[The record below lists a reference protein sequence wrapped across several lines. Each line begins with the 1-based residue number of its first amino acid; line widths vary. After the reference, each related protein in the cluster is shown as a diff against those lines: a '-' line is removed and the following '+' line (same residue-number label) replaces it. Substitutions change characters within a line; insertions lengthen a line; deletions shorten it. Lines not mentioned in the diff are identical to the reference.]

1 MTVRHKRFRK
11 FCAQL
16 EQDLKRGIQMRK
28 LFRRVNYLL
37 NRRRYDAELEADM
50 EFHREMAARAGHN
63 NFGNMLR
70 LREQAWDAWG
80 WTWLDRLFQDTRYAF
95 RQFGRKPGFAVASV
109 ITLALGIGATTT
121 IYSVADS
128 LLFRPLP
135 YGNSPHIVRV
145 WNTFAPRGMME
156 IPASEPEFLEYR
168 QSRSFAHFAGFSTGA
183 VTLTGSGDPL
193 RMAASWGTSEF
204 FPVMGTEPLLGRVFT
219 ADEFQPGHSQ
229 VAVLS
234 YRLWQSRF
242 GSRSDIV
249 GKSILLNGRSCTV
262 VGVLPRSF
270 NFPDANVDVWQP
282 LAIPPASPNIGN
294 HYLNLIGELKP
305 GVALQK
311 ARSEMATILDR
322 IKRKYP
328 TYYGGAVGLGVSL
341 IPLRQQMVGNVRPTV
356 LVLMT
361 GVGFLLLI
369 ACANV
374 AGLLLAR
381 GEDRRQEVATRAAL
395 GATPM
400 RILYQVLI
408 ENVLLFLGGGAL
420 GLVLAFVC
428 LKVISAGDYLHVTQ
442 LGGVGLDFRVLG
454 FTAIVSLAT
463 GLFFGLVPALR
474 ASRSNVNEALKTGG
488 RDAMGSHRRTV
499 IRSFL
504 VISEIAFSIVLLTGA
519 GLMISSLRQLLNV
532 DLGFN
537 PENVITMRLSVPKAR
552 YSIPR
557 TASFYHQL
565 LERVRTLPGV
575 KAVAVVNQ
583 LPMSDATA
591 NASFDVEGRPSSNSN
606 VNVADTQ
613 IISPDY
619 FRAMGISLLQGRFL
633 NDEDAN
639 LPPASVI
646 VNRTLAAKI
655 WPGTDPL
662 GKRIRLGPGY
672 PWLSVVGVVSD
683 IKNHGPNVA
692 TKPEMFLVDTDQPF
706 QIWVDLRSMTLV
718 VRTAV
723 KPQQMVS
730 AIRGQLK
737 SMDPDLALFKISTMK
752 QIVSSSTSQTRFPTL
767 SLSLFAS
774 IALFLS
780 AIGIYGVLAYT
791 VAQSKHDI
799 GVRIAL
805 GAQQGQILRFFLG
818 QGLRWAAIGSG
829 VGTIAAVML
838 VRFMRSMLFEVN
850 AYDPWIFVTVVL
862 GLLVVVSLACFIPA
876 LRAAKVDP
884 LIALKSE

>member
-1 MTVRHKRFRK
+1 
-11 FCAQL
+11 
-16 EQDLKRGIQMRK
+16 MRN
-28 LFRRVNYLL
+28 LFRRINYLL
-37 NRRRYDAELEADM
+37 NRGRYDAELKADM
-50 EFHREMAARAGHN
+50 EFHREMAARAGRN

-80 WTWLDRLFQDTRYAF
+80 WTWLDRFLQDTRFAF
-95 RQFGRKPGFAVASV
+95 RQFGRKPGFVIASV

-135 YGNSPHIVRV
+135 YVNSQRIVRV
-145 WNTFAPRGMME
+145 WNTFSPRGMME

-168 QSRSFAHFAGFSTGA
+168 QSRSFAHFAGFSIGA

-193 RMAASWGTSEF
+193 RTAASWGTSEF
-204 FPVMGTEPLLGRVFT
+204 FQVMGTQPLLGRVFT
-219 ADEFQPGHSQ
+219 EDEFQPGHSQ

-242 GSRSDIV
+242 GSRPDII
-249 GKSILLNGRSCTV
+249 GKSVLLNGHSCAV
-262 VGVLPRSF
+262 VGVLPPRF
-270 NFPDANVDVWQP
+270 NFPADDVDIWQP
-282 LAIPPASPNIGN
+282 LPIPPASANIGN

-305 GVALQK
+305 GAALEP

-322 IKRKYP
+322 IERKYP
-328 TYYGGAVGLGVSL
+328 TYYAGAVGLGVSL

-369 ACANV
+369 ACTNV
-374 AGLLLAR
+374 ASLLLAR

-400 RILYQVLI
+400 RILHQVLI

-420 GLVLAFVC
+420 GLVLAFAC
-428 LKVISAGDYLHVTQ
+428 LRVVSAGDYLHVAQ
-442 LGGVGLDFRVLG
+442 MGGVGLDFRVLA
-454 FTAIVSLAT
+454 FAAIVSLAT
-463 GLFFGLVPALR
+463 GLFFGLVPALK
-474 ASRSNVNEALKTGG
+474 ASRSNVSEALKTGG
-488 RDAMGSHRRTV
+488 RDAMGSHHRTL

-519 GLMISSLRQLLNV
+519 GLMIGSLKQLLNV
-532 DLGFN
+532 NLGFN
-537 PENVITMRLSVPKAR
+537 PENVITMRLSVPEAR
-552 YSIPR
+552 YSIAH

-565 LERVRTLPGV
+565 LERVRSLPGV
-575 KAVAVVNQ
+575 KAVAIVNQ

-591 NASFDVEGRPSSNSN
+591 NASFDVEGRPSSNSD
-606 VNVADTQ
+606 VNLADTQ

-619 FRAMGISLLQGRFL
+619 FRAMGISLLRGRFL

-639 LPPASVI
+639 LSPASVI
-646 VNRTLAAKI
+646 VNQTLASKI

-672 PWLSVVGVVSD
+672 PWLSVVGVVAD

-692 TKPEMFLVDTDQPF
+692 TKPEMFLVDTGQPF
-706 QIWVDLRSMTLV
+706 QIWVDLRSMALV

-723 KPQQMVS
+723 EPQQMVS
-730 AIRGQLK
+730 AIRVQLK
-737 SMDPDLALFKISTMK
+737 GMDPDLALFKVSTLE
-752 QIVSSSTSQTRFPTL
+752 QIVSTSTSQTRFPTL

-791 VAQSKHDI
+791 VAQSRHDI
-799 GVRIAL
+799 GVRMAL
-805 GAQQGQILRFFLG
+805 GAQQGQILRYFLG
-818 QGLRWAAIGSG
+818 QGLRWAVIGG
-829 VGTIAAVML
+829 CVGTIVAVVL
-838 VRFMRSMLFEVN
+838 VRFMGGMLFEVS
-850 AYDPWIFVTVVL
+850 AYDPRIFVTVVL
-862 GLLVVVSLACFIPA
+862 GLLVVVSLACSIPA
-876 LRAAKVDP
+876 LRASKVDP